1 MGGVFFVLLGTL
13 LNPDTPAL
21 AVGASGAVFALGGAL
36 TVMMPRLRVFI
47 FPIPAPI
54 PLWVAV
60 IGGFIILTFLPYIA
74 WEAHL
79 GGLLFGLVVGYILK
93 GRGRYYV

>member
-1 MGGVFFVLLGTL
+1 MFGK
-13 LNPDTPAL
+13 LNAGPAKSK
-21 AVGASGAVFALGGAL
+21 ARAG
-36 TVMMPRLRVFI
+36 P